1 MGLALIASVMVYA
14 IIFDAP
20 LEGRANPGL
29 SPNPTKAPWF
39 LIGIQEMLMH
49 IHPMFAAW
57 VIPVLMVVLLIVL
70 PYFKYDAEETG
81 AWFCSRKGPR
91 MGMVAA
97 LTALVVTPVVVIGS
111 SLIIDF
117 TVWLPK
123 IPGFIRNGLIPLI
136 LILAAILGFYISM
149 KKRYKASNNEAIQTV
164 FILLLVS
171 FVILT
176 IICYWLRGPGMEL
189 IFFSDQ

>member
-1 MGLALIASVMVYA
+1 
-14 IIFDAP
+14 
-20 LEGRANPGL
+20 
-29 SPNPTKAPWF
+29 
-39 LIGIQEMLMH
+39 
-49 IHPMFAAW
+49 
-57 VIPVLMVVLLIVL
+57 
-70 PYFKYDAEETG
+70 
-81 AWFCSRKGPR
+81 

-97 LTALVVTPVVVIGS
+97 LTALVVTPVLVIGS
-111 SLIIDF
+111 SLFIDF

-136 LILAAILGFYISM
+136 IILAAILGFYISM

-176 IICYWLRGPGMEL
+176 IICYWFRGPGMEL
-189 IFFSDQ
+189 IFFSHQ